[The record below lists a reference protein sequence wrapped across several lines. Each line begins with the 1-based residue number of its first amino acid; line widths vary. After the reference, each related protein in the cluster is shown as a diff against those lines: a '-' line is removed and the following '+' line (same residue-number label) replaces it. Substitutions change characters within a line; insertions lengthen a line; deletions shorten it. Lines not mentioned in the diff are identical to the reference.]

1 VYGLGFIEK
10 SSKSDIKKKRER
22 KKTQCLLIGDVFEKG
37 GKRHGSEDNAS
48 VSWKKSHFAQ
58 RLDNASRV

>member
-1 VYGLGFIEK
+1 LK
-10 SSKSDIKKKRER
+10 NKER
-22 KKTQCLLIGDVFEKG
+22 KKKDELSSDPLRFECK
-37 GKRHGSEDNAS
+37 KRHGSEDNAP